1 MTTRPASL
9 QSLLA
14 YSGPA
19 ISMRILLLQLVV
31 YVPPFY
37 AAEIGLD
44 IAAIGFVF
52 FLARGWDAVIDP
64 LVGNLS
70 DRTRSRWG
78 RRKPWMAVGT
88 PVLIAAL
95 WFFCQPPEGV
105 GLTYLAVSALLFY
118 IALTAVDIPYM
129 AWGSE
134 LSRDYAER
142 TRIIGFREAGGMF
155 GTVLGMALPLV
166 FLAGK
171 DPSLRDIL
179 FVFVVAVTVLLPITV
194 IWNLWQT
201 PQGAFVDEGRVSLR
215 QALSDVKRNRPYIRL
230 LAGVFSFW
238 LAGGV
243 FNALVLFVV
252 EHTLELPNSA
262 FLWFVFAQYAAGIV
276 MLPLAVKLGNRI
288 GKHRALIFGS
298 VTFMGLAPC
307 FLLLAPG
314 SFELA
319 LLVFVVMGMVTS
331 FIWVMPPALVA
342 DAVEFGMMRGGADD
356 AAIYMSLYY
365 FTQKMAMA
373 AGVGI
378 ALPLA
383 GLMGFDPTVKNTV
396 DALSGLN
403 LTGLVLPILIAIPG
417 ALLLFHYPIDERR
430 HHVIRRWLARRTDS
444 SLL

>member
-1 MTTRPASL
+1 MATQNTSL

-37 AAEIGLD
+37 AAEMGMD
-44 IAAIGFVF
+44 IAAIGLVF
-52 FLARGWDAVIDP
+52 FLARGWDALIDP

-88 PVLIAAL
+88 PILIIAL
-95 WFFCQPPEGV
+95 WFFCQPAEGV
-105 GLTYLAVSALLFY
+105 GLAYLAISALIFY
-118 IALTAVDIPYM
+118 VALTAVDIPYM
-129 AWGSE
+129 AWGPE

-155 GTVLGMALPLV
+155 GTVLGMALPLI

-171 DPSLRDIL
+171 DPSLREIL
-179 FVFVVAVTVLLPITV
+179 FVFAVAVSVLLPITV
-194 IWNLWQT
+194 IWTLVKT
-201 PQGAFVDEGRVSLR
+201 PTGEFVDAGKVSLR
-215 QALSDVKRNRPYIRL
+215 QALAHVKDNRPFLRL
-230 LAGVFSFW
+230 LAGIFAFW

-243 FNALVLFVV
+243 FNALVLFIV
-252 EHTLELPNSA
+252 EHTLGLPNSA
-262 FLWFVFAQYAAGIV
+262 FLWFVFAQYAAGIL
-276 MLPLAVKLGNRI
+276 MLPLAVKLGNGI
-288 GKHRALIFGS
+288 GKHRALIFGALA
-298 VTFMGLAPC
+298 FMAMAPG
-307 FLLLAPG
+307 FLLVEPG
-314 SFELA
+314 SFEPA
-319 LLVFVVMGMVTS
+319 LVLFIAMGMVTS

-342 DAVEFGMMRGGADD
+342 DAVEFGMMRGGSDD

-373 AGVGI
+373 AGVGL

-383 GLMGFDPTVKNTV
+383 GFMGFDPTLDNGPE
-396 DALSGLN
+396 ALWGLN
-403 LTGLVLPILIAIPG
+403 FTGLVLPILIAVPG
-417 ALLLFHYPIDERR
+417 AVLLFHYPIDERR
-430 HHVIRRWLARRTDS
+430 HRVIRRWLARRSDS
-444 SLL
+444 SIL